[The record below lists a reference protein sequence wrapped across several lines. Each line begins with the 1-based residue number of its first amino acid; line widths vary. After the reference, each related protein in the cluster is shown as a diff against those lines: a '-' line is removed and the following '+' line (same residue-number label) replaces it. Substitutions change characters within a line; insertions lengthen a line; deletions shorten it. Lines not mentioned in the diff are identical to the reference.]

1 MAIVGYGVAGFVFI
15 LLLVLTKRLLIG
27 PVQITGRVTI
37 HDPDVQRWFSAAM
50 LTVILDSSPF
60 RSMTLGLSLVAPW
73 YYRGMGAIMPDS
85 VLIGARALI
94 FEPWF
99 LEVGENVNIGADAM
113 ILGHLGEGKE
123 IVLGRVI
130 IGDGA
135 IVGLRAIIFPEV
147 RIGNNA
153 RVAAGALVLR
163 GTVIPDG
170 ETWGGVPARKIS
182 RA

>member
-1 MAIVGYGVAGFVFI
+1 
-15 LLLVLTKRLLIG
+15 
-27 PVQITGRVTI
+27 
-37 HDPDVQRWFSAAM
+37 
-50 LTVILDSSPF
+50 
-60 RSMTLGLSLVAPW
+60 
-73 YYRGMGAIMPDS
+73 
-85 VLIGARALI
+85 
-94 FEPWF
+94 
-99 LEVGENVNIGADAM
+99 M

-135 IVGLRAIIFPEV
+135 IVGLRATIFPEV